1 MSQFSGHDLLC
12 IRGERRVF
20 AGLGFS
26 LGSGGALVLS
36 GPNGSGKSSLL
47 RLMAGLLKPASG
59 SLAWD
64 GEDMKEDPEAH
75 NGRLHFVGHLDAVK
89 PVLSVAENLSFWAS
103 LRSPAPPPGGGPA
116 AALEAFGIANLA
128 EVPGR
133 FLSAGQKRR
142 LSLAR
147 VLAAPAPLWLL
158 DEPATALDRD
168 AIARLEEAIRG
179 HRGGGGMVVASTH
192 AEIGL
197 DGAEV
202 LELERYAAPHVP
214 GEAGW

>member
-1 MSQFSGHDLLC
+1 MSLFNGHDLLC

-20 AGLGFS
+20 AGLGFT
-26 LGSGGALVLS
+26 LRPGEALILS

-64 GEDMKEDPEAH
+64 GEETKEDPEAH
-75 NGRLHFVGHLDAVK
+75 NGRLHYIGHLDAVK

-103 LRSPAPPPGGGPA
+103 LRSAGPSPGAGPA

-142 LSLAR
+142 LNLAR

-168 AIARLEEAIRG
+168 AIARLEKAIRI
-179 HRGGGGMVVASTH
+179 HRATGGMVVASTH

-197 DGAEV
+197 EGAEV
-202 LELERYAAPHVP
+202 LELDRYAAGEVP
-214 GEAGW
+214 GQAAW